1 MKFAKELEE
10 DLVPE
15 WRAKY
20 LSYKAGK
27 KRVKAISRAL
37 RHAEQQSPSTHRR
50 RLSQIFHHEDRP
62 RADSLPSQFGPHQLS
77 PVARAQRPSSHLER
91 PEPTLR
97 DPRDPSRGKFGDMLP
112 DVVPER
118 RPLKS
123 PRTRFNEEPG
133 SYGSI
138 VSSPP
143 QHVSPLIPPSLE
155 LPDPALDPEDP
166 HFRPGAPAQG
176 LPWTGADAART
187 SKTNNG
193 TVELR
198 KTHSGNSTSSNPQG
212 ARSIFWP
219 RGNSASGRALDNQ
232 KTRLKSV
239 FTSNTHCDNAT
250 VRVPVDAFMALRHKE
265 SEFFTFLDKELAKI
279 ESFYHFKEK
288 EATERLA
295 QLRTQL
301 HLMRDTRIA
310 EIRAKKRNLDARAR
324 IHKVSKSDTGSSV
337 MNWKA
342 PLGNKL
348 DKARSRKTSKAMEQ
362 LATPCGPVPMCCHAD
377 EHRDFVRREDLNEV
391 SYRSAK
397 RKLKV
402 ALIEFYRGLEL
413 LKSYADLNRKAF
425 RKMNKKYDKV
435 TNARPTSRYVSDKVN
450 KAWFVQSEVV
460 ENHMVSVEDLYARYF
475 ERGNRKVAVRKLR
488 GKTSRTYDYSSNA
501 FRNGFMF
508 SGGLIFGAHGL
519 AYAVHRLFNGNPE
532 VRLYT
537 SYLLQIYGGYFLA
550 LFHFLIFCIDCKIWG
565 ASKINYAFVFEF
577 DTRHVLDWRELLE
590 LPCFFV
596 LLLGVN
602 LWLNFRWINSMYIY
616 WPILL
621 IGVTLLILLIPIRLL
636 YHRTRRWWA
645 YSNWRLLLAGLYPV
659 EFRDFFLGD
668 MYCSQT
674 YAMSN
679 IALFFCLYSQGWD
692 NAPKCNSSHSRAMGF
707 LSTLPSIW
715 RSFQCLRRYFDT
727 RNVFPHIVNLGK
739 YSFSILYYM
748 TLSLYRIHKVD
759 HLRAIFITCACINAI
774 YASTW
779 DLAMDWSLGNPYSR
793 YPFLRD
799 SLAFRRRWV
808 YYLAMAIDPILRF
821 NWIFYAI
828 FPHDFQHSAILSF
841 LVSFSEVCRR
851 GMWSIFRVE
860 NEHCT
865 NVARFRASRD
875 VPLPYDIPSVT
886 RGSLELQSESPRDHI
901 QPDTS
906 LDISQTATGIDA
918 ENGTS
923 SIRQRKTVYP
933 PELTRTLSRVGTML
947 ATAHAQDFERKKRP
961 GILSKSSESDQPRSR
976 HSRDNSSTDEVEE
989 EEEEDE
995 EDEDEEDESE
1005 EYNEQ
1010 LEFQVAE
1017 RNNY

>member
-20 LSYKAGK
+20 LNYKAGK
-27 KRVKAISRAL
+27 KKVKAISRAL
-37 RHAEQQSPSTHRR
+37 RHAEQQSPFTHRR
-50 RLSQIFHHEDRP
+50 RLSQIFHHEDHSN
-62 RADSLPSQFGPHQLS
+62 ADFPPSRSGPHQVS
-77 PVARAQRPSSHLER
+77 PVAGGQRSSTHLER
-91 PEPTLR
+91 PEPALR
-97 DPRDPSRGKFGDMLP
+97 DASRGRFGDMLP
-112 DVVPER
+112 VVVPER

-123 PRTRFNEEPG
+123 PGSRFNEQPG

-138 VSSPP
+138 VASPP
-143 QHVSPLIPPSLE
+143 QHISPTIPPSLE
-155 LPDPALDPEDP
+155 LPDPALDPDDP
-166 HFRPGAPAQG
+166 HFRPGTPPRSI
-176 LPWTGADAART
+176 PWTGVDAARVLT
-187 SKTNNG
+187 ANG
-193 TVELR
+193 EAGNRTGELT
-198 KTHSGNSTSSNPQG
+198 KTHSENSTSSNPQG
-212 ARSIFWP
+212 VKNIFRS
-219 RGNSASGRALDNQ
+219 RRNSVPSRILDNQ
-232 KTRLKSV
+232 NGLLKSV
-239 FTSNTHCDNAT
+239 FTSKTHCENAT
-250 VRVPVDAFMALRHKE
+250 IRGPVDGFMALRHRE

-295 QLRTQL
+295 VLRKQL

-310 EIRAKKRNLDARAR
+310 EIRINKRNPDAKARLD
-324 IHKVSKSDTGSSV
+324 ISMSETGTSV
-337 MNWKA
+337 MRWKT
-342 PLGNKL
+342 PLGDKL

-362 LATPCGPVPMCCHAD
+362 LATPSGPVPMCSPLD
-377 EHRDFVRREDLNEV
+377 EQRDFVRREDLNDV

-413 LKSYADLNRKAF
+413 LKAYADLNRKAF

-435 TNARPTSRYVSDKVN
+435 TNARPTGRYVSEKVN

-475 ERGNRKVAVRKLR
+475 ERGNRKIAIRKLR

-501 FRNGFMF
+501 FRNGVMF
-508 SGGLIFGAHGL
+508 SGGLVFGVHGL
-519 AYAVHRLFNGNPE
+519 AYAVRRLFHGDPE

-550 LFHFLIFCIDCKIWG
+550 LFHFLLFCIDCKIWG

-577 DTRHVLDWRELLE
+577 DTRHVLDWRELSE

-596 LLLGVN
+596 LLLGII
-602 LWLNFRWINSMYIY
+602 LWLNFRWLNGMYIY

-621 IGVTLLILLIPIRLL
+621 IGITLIILLIPIRLL

-679 IALFFCLYSQGWD
+679 VALFFCLYSKGWD
-692 NAPKCNSSHSRAMGF
+692 NAPKCNSSHSRVMGF
-707 LSTLPSIW
+707 LSTVPSIW

-727 RNVFPHIVNLGK
+727 RNAFPHIVNLGK

-759 HLRAIFITCACINAI
+759 ELRAIFITFACINAI
-774 YASTW
+774 YASIW
-779 DLAMDWSLGNPYSR
+779 DLAMDWSLGNPYAKH
-793 YPFLRD
+793 PFLRN
-799 SLAFRRRWV
+799 SLGFRRRWV
-808 YYLAMAIDPILRF
+808 YYLAMVIDPILRF

-841 LVSFSEVCRR
+841 FVSFSEVCRR

-865 NVARFRASRD
+865 NVSRFRASRD
-875 VPLPYDIPSVT
+875 VPLPYDIPSPPRT
-886 RGSLELQSESPRDHI
+886 SLEERLEEQHDFVQQS
-901 QPDTS
+901 S
-906 LDISQTATGIDA
+906 LLDNSQTATGIDV
-918 ENGTS
+918 ENGS
-923 SIRQRKTVYP
+923 GSIRQRKMPYP

-947 ATAHAQDFERKKRP
+947 ATAHAQDFERKKQP
-961 GILSKSSESDQPRSR
+961 GTLSTSPEGDRPRSR
-976 HSRDNSSTDEVEE
+976 HVRDNSSTDEEAEE
-989 EEEEDE
+989 EEEEDD
-995 EDEDEEDESE
+995 DEDDEIDEEH
-1005 EYNEQ
+1005 
-1010 LEFQVAE
+1010 EFQDAE
-1017 RNNY
+1017 RNIS